1 MKITDIRL
9 RRMKTIESIG
19 EIDPAWP
26 GPIMTFRR
34 GGGAFTEIE
43 IDDGLVGIGPAV
55 DPDTVTAAKNIS
67 FSCRKAQRKIRAIC
81 TRKSVWRYSWV

>member
-1 MKITDIRL
+1 
-9 RRMKTIESIG
+9 MKTIESIG

-55 DPDTVTAAKNIS
+55 DPDTVTAAKNILVGQNPFHVFWRRAAIFLFKYNS
-67 FSCRKAQRKIRAIC
+67 FFNVLKIF
-81 TRKSVWRYSWV
+81 